1 MSLGFVITLAILLG
15 ILALAAYVDRVYSE
29 MGKFLA
35 REYQDN
41 VDSWE
46 TLAEPRLR
54 LGRESIALSAS
65 VLRQLTLAAIAL
77 LSGLRL
83 YTHSTLLPQLVHI
96 PGIPDILRT
105 AFELIL
111 LILLFDRLV
120 PQILFARTRGLWV
133 RHIRM
138 LLQALFYLILPITLL
153 LGLLLSIAALAEPED
168 TGHEEDQAEAMD
180 ALLEAGEEEGILE
193 ESDRELVRSVVEFGD
208 KLVREIMTP
217 RPEIFAVPGTLTL
230 QQFTAELEEH
240 AFSRV
245 PVFQGTLDNITGI
258 VFAHDL
264 LQVPDTEAASRS
276 VEAIQRPAAFV
287 PETKNT
293 AELLREM
300 QREKQHMRLVIDEYG
315 GVAGLVTIEDLL
327 EAIVGEI
334 SDEHDQPEDEDTPI
348 PQPDGSFLVPGTF
361 ELSRLRELFREDP
374 NDSREATRD
383 GDTELDP
390 LTPSSAAASLP
401 ASAAAHTRAA
411 DLGPEEEQPAFHPPA
426 GPPTEEAEFDPTT
439 DYDPPATPREEP
451 TLPQPHH
458 YEATTLGG
466 LVSEVAG
473 HIPLPGE
480 VVEQDGLRME
490 ILASTDRRI
499 DRLRVSLTGA
509 QTGSQ
514 SGAQT
519 GIQTGAQTGAQTT
532 A

>member
-1 MSLGFVITLAILLG
+1 MSVPFLLTLTLLLG
-15 ILALAAYVDRVYSE
+15 ILSLAAYVDRVYSE

-41 VDSWE
+41 IDSWE
-46 TLAEPRLR
+46 EFVEPRLR

-83 YTHSTLLPQLVHI
+83 YTHNALLPQLIHV
-96 PGIPDILRT
+96 PGLPEIARASI
-105 AFELIL
+105 ELIL
-111 LILLFDRLV
+111 LILIFDRLV
-120 PQILFARTRGLWV
+120 PQILFTRTRGLWTT
-133 RHIRM
+133 RIRL

-168 TGHEEDQAEAMD
+168 TGEPEDQSEAMD

-217 RPEIFAVPGTLTL
+217 RPDVFAVPSTLTL
-230 QQFTAELEEH
+230 QQFTAAIEEH

-245 PVFQGTLDNITGI
+245 PVYTGSLDNITGI
-258 VFAHDL
+258 AFAHDL
-264 LQVPDTEAASRS
+264 LQVPDTEAPNRLVADL
-276 VEAIQRPAAFV
+276 QRPAAFV

-300 QREKQHMRLVIDEYG
+300 QREKQHMRVVIDEYG
-315 GVAGLVTIEDLL
+315 AVAGLVTIEDLL

-334 SDEHDQPEDEDTPI
+334 ADEHDAPEDEDAPI

-361 ELSRLRELFREDP
+361 ELSRLRDLFREDLR
-374 NDSREATRD
+374 DSTRPPAALLETTSRPSSPD
-383 GDTELDP
+383 QGPPRPP
-390 LTPSSAAASLP
+390 LTAPDLHAAYP
-401 ASAAAHTRAA
+401 PRTREM
-411 DLGPEEEQPAFHPPA
+411 LTSTSPPELHRPTGFHPED
-426 GPPTEEAEFDPTT
+426 GEFDPTE
-439 DYDPPATPREEP
+439 DYDPPPAREEP

-458 YEATTLGG
+458 YEASTLGG
-466 LVSEVAG
+466 LVSEIAG

-480 VVEQDGLRME
+480 VVEEDGLRME

-499 DRLRVSLTGA
+499 DRIRVSLSPQPSSA
-509 QTGSQ
+509 
-514 SGAQT
+514 
-519 GIQTGAQTGAQTT
+519 
-532 A
+532 